1 MAYMGLLGL
10 LNSTTVLCGV
20 HWMSISNND
29 WPFTQGHLWWWVTK
43 NRDVT
48 KL

>member
-20 HWMSISNND
+20 H
-29 WPFTQGHLWWWVTK
+29 
-43 NRDVT
+43 
-48 KL
+48 